1 MTEIED
7 KFNWNKLTE
16 KGDSYEEIRI
26 SLNALEFHCR
36 ELEKDEIYNEDNEF
50 NSEFKKGLK
59 NKLAQVF
66 EGTSLTQKEITSLKN
81 KFLKRIKETLDLA
94 VLKKGYAQITF
105 DQFPLHKFFEAFNKF
120 VDEAEF
126 RILKDHIKIVISD
139 PIRIAVIKVTFC
151 NDTYQ
156 FLKEGTL
163 GINIKKL
170 EELLKCNAKNESTI
184 TLLFAE
190 EELEMTVK
198 SAKRKRNIVRRLIP
212 IDFELQEMPL
222 STLNAIKYPF
232 EFEMTKDD
240 FLDLMSNSG
249 RYSEIIGIKATPEQ
263 VEFLESSEEGSGE
276 VGYDKEDLPSLKFLT
291 ETLLLDSEIEK
302 ERIADKKIFDAKQCV
317 GYYSLT
323 YLRLIKEFCNVLSP
337 KDKIS
342 FSLKSNHP
350 LKTSFFV

>member
-1 MTEIED
+1 
-7 KFNWNKLTE
+7 
-16 KGDSYEEIRI
+16 
-26 SLNALEFHCR
+26 
-36 ELEKDEIYNEDNEF
+36 
-50 NSEFKKGLK
+50 
-59 NKLAQVF
+59 
-66 EGTSLTQKEITSLKN
+66 
-81 KFLKRIKETLDLA
+81 
-94 VLKKGYAQITF
+94 
-105 DQFPLHKFFEAFNKF
+105 
-120 VDEAEF
+120 
-126 RILKDHIKIVISD
+126 
-139 PIRIAVIKVTFC
+139 
-151 NDTYQ
+151 
-156 FLKEGTL
+156 
-163 GINIKKL
+163 
-170 EELLKCNAKNESTI
+170 
-184 TLLFAE
+184 
-190 EELEMTVK
+190 
-198 SAKRKRNIVRRLIP
+198 
-212 IDFELQEMPL
+212 MPL

-350 LKTSFFV
+350 LKTQITFKKLSNALLDYYLAPRGEKDEEEEDDFEEHFEPTDNEDE